1 MGDEVTLDFGDQY
14 EPVSG
19 LRIESI
25 EAAGE
30 DSDQSLI
37 SLDVPPQKEKLPSTA
52 ELKASRTTKKYTAVV
67 PVEAL
72 RVEKGK
78 YFLYMPSEKES
89 VLGKITVVER
99 VDVEIL
105 DKNDQYAA
113 VEGAFLESNE
123 VLVHSNKTVN
133 TGDRVRKEES

>member
-1 MGDEVTLDFGDQY
+1 
-14 EPVSG
+14 
-19 LRIESI
+19 
-25 EAAGE
+25 
-30 DSDQSLI
+30 
-37 SLDVPPQKEKLPSTA
+37 
-52 ELKASRTTKKYTAVV
+52 
-67 PVEAL
+67 
-72 RVEKGK
+72 
-78 YFLYMPSEKES
+78 MPSEKES